1 MKKPLLRGYFHE
13 WMFFIS
19 IGACIPLINNSTNST
34 ELIATIVYS
43 IGIFMMFGFSALY
56 HRVNWRP
63 EVLKIMRRLDHSSI
77 FIMIAGSF
85 TPICLL
91 VLPENIG
98 FQLLTIMWIIAG
110 IGILQTFSFTNVPR
124 LVRAGIY
131 LIAGYIAIPYLSVLS
146 TVMGFTNFSLTVAGG
161 TIYSVGAIS
170 YGLKFPDLRK
180 SISGFCLK
188 RPSFWKIIL
197 RPVSISGLFVIRW
210 KTLYGWTC

>member
-91 VLPENIG
+91 VLPENLG
-98 FQLLTIMWIIAG
+98 LQLLVIMWVVAG
-110 IGILQTFSFTNVPR
+110 IGILQTFIFTNAPR
-124 LVRAGIY
+124 MIRAGIY

-146 TVMGFTNFSLTVAGG
+146 SVMGFTNFSLTVAGG

-170 YGLKFPDLRK
+170 YGLKFPDFSPKYFGYHEFFHVL
-180 SISGFCLK
+180 ISLAA
-188 RPSFWKIIL
+188 IL
-197 RPVSISGLFVIRW
+197 HFIVIYS
-210 KTLYGWTC
+210 LIG

>member
-1 MKKPLLRGYFHE
+1 
-13 WMFFIS
+13 
-19 IGACIPLINNSTNST
+19 
-34 ELIATIVYS
+34 
-43 IGIFMMFGFSALY
+43 MFGFSALY

-63 EVLKIMRRLDHSSI
+63 EVLKLMRRLDHSSI

-91 VLPENIG
+91 VLPENTG
-98 FQLLTIMWIIAG
+98 FKLLTIIWIIAG
-110 IGILQTFSFTNVPR
+110 IGILQTFLFTNVPR

-170 YGLKFPDLRK
+170 YGLKFPDFSPKYFGYHEFFHLLVCLAAILHFIVIY
-180 SISGFCLK
+180 SIVGK
-188 RPSFWKIIL
+188 
-197 RPVSISGLFVIRW
+197 GLI
-210 KTLYGWTC
+210 

>member
-91 VLPENIG
+91 VLPENLG
-98 FQLLTIMWIIAG
+98 LQLLIIMWVVAG
-110 IGILQTFSFTNVPR
+110 IGILQTFIFTNAPR
-124 LVRAGIY
+124 MIRAGIY

-146 TVMGFTNFSLTVAGG
+146 SLMGFANFSLTIAGG

-170 YGLKFPDLRK
+170 YGLKFPDFSPKYFGYHEFFHVL
-180 SISGFCLK
+180 ISLAA
-188 RPSFWKIIL
+188 IL
-197 RPVSISGLFVIRW
+197 HFIVIYS
-210 KTLYGWTC
+210 LVG

>member
-19 IGACIPLINNSTNST
+19 IGACIPLINNSANST

-91 VLPENIG
+91 VLPENLG
-98 FQLLTIMWIIAG
+98 LQLLVIMWVVAG
-110 IGILQTFSFTNVPR
+110 IGILQTFIFTNAPR
-124 LVRAGIY
+124 MIRAGIY

-146 TVMGFTNFSLTVAGG
+146 SVMGFTNFSLTVAGG

-170 YGLKFPDLRK
+170 YGLKFPDFSPKYFGYHEFFHVL
-180 SISGFCLK
+180 ISLAA
-188 RPSFWKIIL
+188 IL
-197 RPVSISGLFVIRW
+197 HFIVIYS
-210 KTLYGWTC
+210 LVG

>member
-13 WMFFIS
+13 WMFFIF
-19 IGACIPLINNSTNST
+19 IGACIPLINKSTNST
-34 ELIATIVYS
+34 ELIATVVYS

-63 EVLKIMRRLDHSSI
+63 EVLKLMRRLDHSSI

-91 VLPENIG
+91 VLPENTG
-98 FQLLTIMWIIAG
+98 FKLLTIMWIIAG
-110 IGILQTFSFTNVPR
+110 IGILQTFLFTDVPR
-124 LVRAGIY
+124 LIRAGIY

-170 YGLKFPDLRK
+170 YGLKFPDFSPKYFGYHEFFHLLVCLAAILHFIVIY
-180 SISGFCLK
+180 SIVGK
-188 RPSFWKIIL
+188 
-197 RPVSISGLFVIRW
+197 GLI
-210 KTLYGWTC
+210 

>member
-91 VLPENIG
+91 VLPENLG
-98 FQLLTIMWIIAG
+98 LHLLVIMWVVAG
-110 IGILQTFSFTNVPR
+110 IGILQTFIFTNAPR
-124 LVRAGIY
+124 MIRAGIY

-146 TVMGFTNFSLTVAGG
+146 SVMGFTNFSLTVAGG

-170 YGLKFPDLRK
+170 YGLKFPDFSPKYFGYHEFFHVL
-180 SISGFCLK
+180 ISLAA
-188 RPSFWKIIL
+188 IL
-197 RPVSISGLFVIRW
+197 HFIVIYS
-210 KTLYGWTC
+210 LIG

>member
-91 VLPENIG
+91 VLPKNLG
-98 FQLLTIMWIIAG
+98 LQLLVIMWVVAG
-110 IGILQTFSFTNVPR
+110 IGILQTFIFTNAPR
-124 LVRAGIY
+124 MIRAGIY

-146 TVMGFTNFSLTVAGG
+146 SVMGFTNFSLTVAGG

-170 YGLKFPDLRK
+170 YGLKFPDFSPKYFGYHEFFHVL
-180 SISGFCLK
+180 ISLAA
-188 RPSFWKIIL
+188 IL
-197 RPVSISGLFVIRW
+197 HFIVIYS
-210 KTLYGWTC
+210 LVG

>member
-91 VLPENIG
+91 VLPENLG
-98 FQLLTIMWIIAG
+98 LQLLVIMWVVAG
-110 IGILQTFSFTNVPR
+110 IGILQTFIFTNAPR
-124 LVRAGIY
+124 MIRAGIY

-146 TVMGFTNFSLTVAGG
+146 SVMGFTNFSLTVAGG

-170 YGLKFPDLRK
+170 YGLKFPDFSPKYFGYHEFFHVL
-180 SISGFCLK
+180 ISLAA
-188 RPSFWKIIL
+188 IL
-197 RPVSISGLFVIRW
+197 HLSLIHI
-210 KTLYGWTC
+210 

>member
-34 ELIATIVYS
+34 ELVATIVYS

-91 VLPENIG
+91 VLPENLG
-98 FQLLTIMWIIAG
+98 LQLLIIMWVVAG
-110 IGILQTFSFTNVPR
+110 IGILQTFIFTNAPR
-124 LVRAGIY
+124 MIRAGIY

-146 TVMGFTNFSLTVAGG
+146 SVMGFTNFSLTVAGG

-170 YGLKFPDLRK
+170 YGLKFPDFSPKYFGYHEFFHVL
-180 SISGFCLK
+180 ISLAA
-188 RPSFWKIIL
+188 IL
-197 RPVSISGLFVIRW
+197 HFIVIYS
-210 KTLYGWTC
+210 LVG